1 MATLTLKNIPDD
13 LYDQLKRVAA
23 LQRRSINSQI
33 IVCIEQAVRS
43 RRRSTPE
50 MLSQIRA
57 LRQSVPGSPFNLDEI
72 DQAKRQGRP

>member
-13 LYDQLKRVAA
+13 LYDRLKRVAT

-33 IVCIEQAVRS
+33 IVCIEQAVRGG
-43 RRRSTPE
+43 RRSTPE
-50 MLSQIRA
+50 LLSQIRT
-57 LRQSVPGSPFNLDEI
+57 LRQSLPDSLFTLDEI